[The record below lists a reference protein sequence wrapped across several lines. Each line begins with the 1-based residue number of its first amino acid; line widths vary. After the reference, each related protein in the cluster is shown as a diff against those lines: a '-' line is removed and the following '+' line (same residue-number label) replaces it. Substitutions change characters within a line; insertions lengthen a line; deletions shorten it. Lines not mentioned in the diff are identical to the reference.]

1 MNHLLKKITFV
12 PLTNLIK
19 AITINLSTMKKSI
32 FMIISATLI
41 TTGMGAQDNRGK
53 ITFGVKVG
61 ANYSNVYDTEG
72 EEFDADGK
80 LGLAAGVFVA
90 IPIGQ
95 FLGFQPELLF
105 SQKGY
110 QSTGT
115 VLGYDYSLTRTSNFI
130 DVPLL
135 LALKPSN
142 FVTVLVGPQY
152 SYLVKQTD
160 VFDNPISNI
169 VVEEEFDNENIRK
182 NTLGFI
188 GGLDVNIDD
197 FVVSAR
203 VAWDLLKNSGD
214 GTSTTPRYKNI
225 VGQITLGYRFN

>member
-1 MNHLLKKITFV
+1 
-12 PLTNLIK
+12 
-19 AITINLSTMKKSI
+19 MKKSI
-32 FMIISATLI
+32 LLIFSVALIATS
-41 TTGMGAQDNRGK
+41 MSAQDNRGN
-53 ITFGVKVG
+53 IAFGVKAG
-61 ANYSNVYDTEG
+61 ANYSNVYDAEG

-80 LGLAAGVFVA
+80 LGLAAGVFVS

-115 VLGYDYSLTRTSNFI
+115 VLGFDYSLTRTSNFI

-135 LALKPSN
+135 FALKPSDM
-142 FVTVLVGPQY
+142 VTVLVGPQY

-182 NTLGFI
+182 NILGFV
-188 GGLDVNIDD
+188 GGIDVNIDD

-203 VAWDLLKNSGD
+203 VSWDLLNNSGD
-214 GTSTTPRYKNI
+214 GTSSTPRYKNV
-225 VGQITLGYRFN
+225 VGQVTLGYRFN

>member
-1 MNHLLKKITFV
+1 
-12 PLTNLIK
+12 
-19 AITINLSTMKKSI
+19 MKKSI